1 MPRRVAC
8 SSSRVFGNTF
18 VLIATSVVSLIIYS
32 VLDHYL
38 PLYRDRKVF
47 AFLVGFGVVLFMLA
61 WSFVQAMVTD
71 PGEVPPFWVGSM

>member
-8 SSSRVFGNTF
+8 TTTRVFGNTF

-32 VLDHYL
+32 VLEQYL
-38 PLYRDRKVF
+38 PQYRDPNVQV
-47 AFLVGFGVVLFMLA
+47 LLCGFGLLLFMLS

-71 PGEVPPFWVGSM
+71 PGEVPPFWV

>member
-8 SSSRVFGNTF
+8 TTSRVFGNTF

-32 VLDHYL
+32 VLEYYL
-38 PLYRDRKVF
+38 PQHRDPLVL
-47 AFLVGFGVVLFMLA
+47 AFLVWFGLLLFMLA

-71 PGEVPPFWVGSM
+71 PGEVPPFWVSAT